1 MEHSS
6 IGIAS
11 LAALMLVCT
20 AMSAEAATPDL
31 ISAGQRL
38 YLEGIG
44 HSGEPVIAT
53 VQGDVR
59 VTGATVACVGCHKR
73 SGLGVSEGG
82 RRAMA
87 ITGPALFEAGAPRS
101 GNLSRTRPAY
111 TDVAIARAII
121 AGIGADDQALGALMP
136 RYQLEAEDA
145 RALIAYL
152 HTLGATPDPGVS
164 DTELELATIVSA
176 SAPARER
183 EAVAAVLQ
191 RFAAIKNGGTRQE
204 QRRAAASR
212 RHQYGEKHVRAFR
225 KWNLSIWTLAGP
237 PAGWRGQLEAR
248 YREKPPFAVIS
259 GATGADWPVVH
270 EFCENHALPCI
281 LPVTE
286 LPVESGANHYNV
298 YYSAGVRLD
307 ARVTASS
314 IAEGYDDAEGRIL
327 LLYTD
332 DARGQAAQRAF
343 IAAWPEE
350 RRGNLTMRSFD
361 PAAVLSYKDWK
372 DVIYRERPDVLVA
385 WLHPAQFQTLTSIAS
400 SATTL
405 PKRIYTAASF
415 TDWQTVHAL
424 PMFEQRVLHVY
435 PYSLGAAS
443 LSPFPREEAWLSS
456 QKLLGLARIP
466 AVEALFACHA
476 AGEAMADM
484 ADNYSRDYLVE
495 TLEHMLDGTGMTT
508 IFPVTTLGTGQRFL
522 AKGAYVV
529 RLAPDPGAA
538 RYVKAGWIQSRS
550 AGL

>member
-1 MEHSS
+1 MEKSS
-6 IGIAS
+6 IGSAFIAALILGC
-11 LAALMLVCT
+11 LAAP
-20 AMSAEAATPDL
+20 SRAASPDT
-31 ISAGQRL
+31 ISAGQQL

-44 HSGEPVIAT
+44 HSGEPVIAI
-53 VQGDVR
+53 VQGDVQ
-59 VTGATVACVGCHKR
+59 VTGATVACVGCHRR

-111 TDVAIARAII
+111 TDEALARAITEGI
-121 AGIGADDQALGALMP
+121 AADGQVFEQLMP
-136 RYQLEAEDA
+136 RYRLDAEDT
-145 RALIAYL
+145 RALVAYL

-164 DTELELATIVSA
+164 ETELELVTIVSA
-176 SAPARER
+176 DAPARER
-183 EAVAAVLQ
+183 EAVTTVLQ

-225 KWNLSIWTLAGP
+225 KWNLSVWTLEGP
-237 PAGWRGQLEAR
+237 PAGWAGQLEAH

-259 GATGADWPVVH
+259 GATGLDWATVH
-270 EFCENHALPCI
+270 EFCERHALPCI
-281 LPVTE
+281 LPVTD
-286 LPVESGANHYNV
+286 LPVESGVNLYNI

-343 IAAWPEE
+343 LEAWPEE
-350 RRGNLTMRSFD
+350 RRAHLTLRPID
-361 PAAVLSYKDWK
+361 PAAMPSYKDWK

-385 WLHPAQFQTLTSIAS
+385 WLLPAQFQTLTSIAS
-400 SATTL
+400 SAATL

-424 PMFEQRVLHVY
+424 PLFEQRVLHVY
-435 PYSLGAAS
+435 PYSLPAPGLAQ
-443 LSPFPREEAWLSS
+443 FPREEVWLSS
-456 QKLLGLARIP
+456 QKLLGLERIP

-484 ADNYSRDYLVE
+484 ADNYSREYLIE

-508 IFPVTTLGTGQRFL
+508 IFPVTTLGPGQRFL
-522 AKGAYVV
+522 AKGANVV
-529 RLAPDPGAA
+529 KLRPDAGAA
-538 RYVKAGWIQSRS
+538 RYVKAGWIQSRA
-550 AGL
+550 AGH